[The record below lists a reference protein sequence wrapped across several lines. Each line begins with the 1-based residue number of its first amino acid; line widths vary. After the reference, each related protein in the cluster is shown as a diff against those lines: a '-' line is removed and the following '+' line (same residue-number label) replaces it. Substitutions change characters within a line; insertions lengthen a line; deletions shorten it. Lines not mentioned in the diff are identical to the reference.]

1 MKKIITYLSLI
12 FLFSALF
19 TNVSMAVQDEM
30 SDIYLEFST
39 WKYNDMSRSLLA
51 STTAENEEGT
61 YFVEGLVVQFYVIG
75 EEEILLGEAI
85 TGEDGIANLNI
96 PNGTYTWPMDEDGYI
111 QFIARFEENELFWE
125 AEEELMLKDVSIG
138 ITFVEEDEE
147 RLIYFEGRVVMPEG
161 EIPLADDDLYF
172 YIPRMFSDMKIA
184 DGWFEEDGTGYIEFP
199 AGLVGDSLGNI
210 EVIAR
215 LDEHYDYWNVE
226 VTGEI
231 EWATHKKLI
240 LAEKPERELWT
251 PIAPMWMIITLI
263 VMLAGVWG
271 HYLYAIIQLA
281 RIKRSKKA

>member
-1 MKKIITYLSLI
+1 MKKTLTYLSLI

-61 YFVEGLVVQFYVIG
+61 YFVEGLVIQFFVIG
-75 EEEILLGEAI
+75 EEKILLGEGI
-85 TGEDGIANLNI
+85 TGEDGIASLNI
-96 PNGTYTWPMDEDGYI
+96 PNGTYTWPMDEEGYI

-138 ITFVEEDEE
+138 ITFVEEDDE

-184 DGWFEEDGTGYIEFP
+184 DGWFEEDGKGFIEFP
-199 AGLVGDSLGNI
+199 TGLVGDSLGNI
-210 EVIAR
+210 LVLAR

-226 VTGEI
+226 VEGEI
-231 EWATHKKLI
+231 GWATHKKLI

-251 PIAPMWMIITLI
+251 PIAPLWMIVTLI

-281 RIKRSKKA
+281 KIKRSKKV

>member
-231 EWATHKKLI
+231 GWATHKKLI